1 MGPPVSSN
9 GTSNGV
15 SDGSPSALAVNGGPY
30 NLTPSIIEQVQSYR
44 PSGNLAYADDKDWSA
59 TQDADFMRADSSVAN
74 IVDSSRARAL
84 QRSQPLGRRMPI
96 DREELVRLMLQ
107 GLHDMGY
114 HQAGEVLAK
123 ESGYTLAT
131 RAARDF
137 EAAILGGRWAEAT
150 ALLPAVGIA
159 PAPETSVNTSEPE
172 SSRNS
177 ISSSKTK
184 ATTHEHPIDRAKYLI
199 ARQKYL
205 EFLEAGHQKK
215 ALYVLR
221 NELAACAADSSSLH
235 DLSGYMMCSV
245 NDDLYERA
253 KWDGAA
259 GISRRQLLERLQE
272 DISPKIMVP
281 QRRLATLLDQAR
293 QHQQLT
299 CLFHDDNEPIS
310 LYTDHVCSSGSFP
323 SVTTHVLM
331 DHKDEVWRIEWSPD
345 GYMLAS
351 ASKDKTV
358 VIWQLKPPSAENGQQ
373 YSISFLHHLKGHRG
387 AVDAMAWSP
396 DSQTLVT
403 ASDEQ
408 IFIWDVKQGRR
419 SDVTLEDTPHK
430 DEISAVQWLPDGSQ
444 FVVCSLDPRVVFYDR
459 SGTITRNWS
468 LGNMQ
473 LRDFAIT
480 PDCSRIVAATTWLRR
495 VPVQNQLTQSSSQ
508 RPEVDVTRARRNDD
522 SFEYGNMDRGVVV
535 IRIDNHEVIDFTS
548 DTKQVDVTSVKLS
561 HDGKSVLVSCM
572 PDELQLYSLEG
583 RLQLTR
589 TFVGHVHARF
599 QMKSCFGAPRDRFV
613 LSGSEDGYVYVWQNN
628 NTTPIEVLSGHTAS
642 VNAVA
647 WNPILSR
654 KLFASCSDD
663 GTIRIWQPPLPEGG
677 ATAPSDGDVG
687 MEL

>member
-1 MGPPVSSN
+1 
-9 GTSNGV
+9 
-15 SDGSPSALAVNGGPY
+15 
-30 NLTPSIIEQVQSYR
+30 
-44 PSGNLAYADDKDWSA
+44 
-59 TQDADFMRADSSVAN
+59 
-74 IVDSSRARAL
+74 
-84 QRSQPLGRRMPI
+84 
-96 DREELVRLMLQ
+96 
-107 GLHDMGY
+107 MGY

-123 ESGYTLAT
+123 ESGYTLAS

-137 EAAILGGRWAEAT
+137 EAAILGGRWAEAN
-150 ALLPAVGIA
+150 ALLSAVGIS
-159 PAPETSVNTSEPE
+159 PAEDVAISTPEAG

-177 ISSSKTK
+177 IASGKTK
-184 ATTHEHPIDRAKYLI
+184 ATTHEQPTDRAKFLI

-205 EFLEAGHQKK
+205 EFLEAGQQKK
-215 ALYVLR
+215 ALGVLR
-221 NELAACAADSSSLH
+221 NELAACAADSESLH

-272 DISPKIMVP
+272 HISPKIMVP

-310 LYTDHVCSSGSFP
+310 LYTDHVCVSGTFP

-345 GYMLAS
+345 GNLLAS

-358 VIWQLKPPSAENGQQ
+358 VIWQLKPPSAGNGHQ

-396 DSQTLVT
+396 DSETLVT
-403 ASDEQ
+403 ASDKQ
-408 IFIWDVKQGRR
+408 IYIWDVKEGRR
-419 SDVTLEDTPHK
+419 SDVTIDNSPHK

-444 FVVCSLDPRVVFYDR
+444 FVVCSLDPRVVFYDL

-468 LGNMQ
+468 LGHMQ
-473 LRDFAIT
+473 LRDIVIT

-508 RPEVDVTRARRNDD
+508 RPEVDVTHTRRNDD
-522 SFEYGNMDRGVVV
+522 PFEYGNMDRGVVV
-535 IRIDNHEVIDFTS
+535 IRIEDHEVIDFTS

-589 TFVGHVHARF
+589 KFVGHVHARY
-599 QMKSCFGAPRDRFV
+599 QIKSCFGAPKDRFV
-613 LSGSEDGYVYVWQNN
+613 LSGSEDGHVYVWQNN
-628 NTTPIEVLSGHTAS
+628 NTTPIEVLSGHTGS

-647 WNPILSR
+647 WNPVLSR

-663 GTIRIWQPPLPEGG
+663 RTIRLWQPPLSESE
-677 ATAPSDGDVG
+677 AAAVSDGDEG